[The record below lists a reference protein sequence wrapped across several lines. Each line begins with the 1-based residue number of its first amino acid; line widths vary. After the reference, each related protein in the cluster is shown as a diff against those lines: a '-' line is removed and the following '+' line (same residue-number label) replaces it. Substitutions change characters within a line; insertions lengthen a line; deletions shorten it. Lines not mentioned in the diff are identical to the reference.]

1 MKKVFLFGMAVLAI
15 GIFAS
20 CEKTEDN
27 NTPTIVHNELYQT
40 YWEGDYTDSGQNGE
54 YEWHDLYLLKLDFF
68 TDTTV
73 SVYGAYWHT
82 DNAILKGY
90 HSSKFK
96 DTLKY
101 AFSSGEGAVY
111 GSAYTYWY
119 GDETQLQYDENTSL
133 LIRTR
138 FGLKKMT
145 RKKRKE

>member
-1 MKKVFLFGMAVLAI
+1 MKKIFLLAMAVPVI